1 MTQEEIKKTWREG
14 ATKLY
19 RPTSDDYEIIYRQ
32 RKDTA
37 LETLARKYKR
47 FSMIGL
53 AMVFCSFAWMG
64 AHLPFHSEEI
74 KITITAVMAVY
85 FAICSLIDHWLYKGV
100 SSIDCFTMPVQ
111 EVIEK
116 AMYYRKKHLQSIMLL
131 LPMAICLVGL
141 MAYGLSG
148 DRYLLYGM
156 AAGGLIGLLLGSMQ
170 FMDFMSEYRKI
181 KE

>member
-14 ATKLY
+14 ATRLY
-19 RPTSDDYEIIYRQ
+19 RPTPDDYEGMYRD
-32 RKDTA
+32 RKETA

-47 FSMIGL
+47 FSMVGL
-53 AMVFCSFAWMG
+53 AMVFCSFGWMG
-64 AHLPFHSEEI
+64 AHLPFHSEEM
-74 KITITAVMAVY
+74 KFTVSGVMAVY

-100 SSIDCFTMPVQ
+100 SSIDCYRMSVQ

-116 AMYYRKKHLQSIMLL
+116 AMYYRKKHLQSMMLL
-131 LPMAICLVGL
+131 LPMALCVVGL
-141 MAYGLSG
+141 MGYGLSG

-156 AAGGLIGLLLGSMQ
+156 AAGGLAGILIGTIQ
-170 FMDFMSEYRKI
+170 FREFMSEYRKI